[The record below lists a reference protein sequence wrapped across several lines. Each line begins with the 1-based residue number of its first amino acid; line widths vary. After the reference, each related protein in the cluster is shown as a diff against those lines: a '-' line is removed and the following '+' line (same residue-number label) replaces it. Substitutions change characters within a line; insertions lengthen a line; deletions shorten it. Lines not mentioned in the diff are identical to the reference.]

1 MIKNELNFLDDEVY
15 LPEFLNTRE
24 KWVDC
29 ICNTDNIHKFE
40 EVMKKLLEDEK
51 MTAFDFYTL
60 ICSLEH
66 DLTEQHKD
74 EAFSALL
81 LLVESLINFFIIKW
95 NLTNIKIKKRVNT
108 LRCVFSILVNI
119 SCAEKKNMLSSQSP
133 SMK

>member
-1 MIKNELNFLDDEVY
+1 MIKNKLNFLDDEVY

-29 ICNTDNIHKFE
+29 IRNTDNIHKFE

-51 MTAFDFYTL
+51 ITAFDFYTL
-60 ICSLEH
+60 KCLLEH

-81 LLVESLINFFIIKW
+81 LLVESLIKFFYYQMELNKH
-95 NLTNIKIKKRVNT
+95 
-108 LRCVFSILVNI
+108 
-119 SCAEKKNMLSSQSP
+119 
-133 SMK
+133 

>member
-1 MIKNELNFLDDEVY
+1 MIKNKLNFLDDEVY

-29 ICNTDNIHKFE
+29 IRNTDNIHKFE

-51 MTAFDFYTL
+51 ITAFDFYTL
-60 ICSLEH
+60 LCLLEH

-81 LLVESLINFFIIKW
+81 LLVESLINFFYYQMELNKH
-95 NLTNIKIKKRVNT
+95 
-108 LRCVFSILVNI
+108 
-119 SCAEKKNMLSSQSP
+119 
-133 SMK
+133 

>member
-51 MTAFDFYTL
+51 ITAFDFYTL
-60 ICSLEH
+60 MGLLEY

-81 LLVESLINFFIIKW
+81 LLVESLINFFYYQMELNKH
-95 NLTNIKIKKRVNT
+95 
-108 LRCVFSILVNI
+108 
-119 SCAEKKNMLSSQSP
+119 
-133 SMK
+133 